1 MVMQTS
7 CKKDMEKYI
16 FLDFD
21 GVINT
26 PKGKFDKNAVT
37 NLRRLLERTDA
48 KVVISST
55 WRLQGM
61 EYIQQLWQEY
71 QLPGEVID
79 LTPSCNS
86 TNFSNV
92 DGQEEWQGLHGCKG
106 LEIAEWLRLNA
117 KEPFHYIILDDEEDF
132 LFSQREHLV
141 KVEGSKGL
149 DKADVRVAIQILNT
163 KEICQMK
170 RWFYGA
176 LKFIAVYILMV
187 MLFMAYF
194 YWYPEKE
201 MNNMNRRTLMYK
213 ECLRINFHWQK

>member
-1 MVMQTS
+1 
-7 CKKDMEKYI
+7 MEKYI

-26 PKGKFDKNAVT
+26 QNDKFDKNAMA
-37 NLRRLLERTDA
+37 NLRRLLEKTDA

-61 EYIQQLWQEY
+61 EYIQQLWQEHHM
-71 QLPGEVID
+71 QGEVIG

-117 KEPFHYIILDDEEDF
+117 KEPYRYIILDDEEDF

-149 DKADVRVAIQILNT
+149 DKTDVRVAIQILNT
-163 KEICQMK
+163 KEISQIV
-170 RWFYGA
+170 FA
-176 LKFIAVYILMV
+176 
-187 MLFMAYF
+187 
-194 YWYPEKE
+194 
-201 MNNMNRRTLMYK
+201 
-213 ECLRINFHWQK
+213 

>member
-1 MVMQTS
+1 
-7 CKKDMEKYI
+7 MEKYI

-26 PKGKFDKNAVT
+26 PKGKFAKKAVA
-37 NLRRLLERTDA
+37 NLLHLVERSDA
-48 KVVISST
+48 KIIISST

-61 EYIQQLWQEY
+61 EYILKLWQEHHM
-71 QLPGEVID
+71 PGEVIG

-86 TNFSNV
+86 INFSNV

-117 KEPFHYIILDDEEDF
+117 KEPYRYIILDDEEDF

-163 KEICQMK
+163 KEISQMK

-201 MNNMNRRTLMYK
+201 MNNMNRRALMYK
-213 ECLRINFHWQK
+213 ECLRSHFHWQK